1 MAAMASGAAALSQ
14 GPACTLDVI
23 ADTSAGEHL
32 GSKEAVREQ
41 GVSESVFDA
50 FCGASSKSM
59 GGKKH
64 SSETIGLWSSSLK
77 QLSNMF
83 VLKSCPLVY
92 SIGQFVMNQGF
103 SFMWEAGELPIL
115 IPPAVPYNLEVDRD
129 QCRTA
134 DRIEHCVPV
143 FREEVELVSGAPV
156 VCRSEDAR
164 EPPDDLRLASGKVGW
179 QNLRD
184 GRVLVQRRVPTFAKP
199 DVEALDLRTTRLV
212 NTTEWFR
219 TGKPRS

>member
-1 MAAMASGAAALSQ
+1 
-14 GPACTLDVI
+14 
-23 ADTSAGEHL
+23 
-32 GSKEAVREQ
+32 
-41 GVSESVFDA
+41 
-50 FCGASSKSM
+50 
-59 GGKKH
+59 
-64 SSETIGLWSSSLK
+64 
-77 QLSNMF
+77 
-83 VLKSCPLVY
+83 
-92 SIGQFVMNQGF
+92 MNQGF

-199 DVEALDLRTTRLV
+199 DVEALDLRTTWLV
-212 NTTEWFR
+212 NTTEWFPLENQVKVAR
-219 TGKPRS
+219 TGKTPKLKLPLRCSQPDYFLRIFGFVCASREGRRGEESMKVKMTMNG